1 MSVSIINRL
10 NVPVGQSGLVYR
22 RGTLQRVLPPGSHW
36 LVGAATTAIV
46 EMRERL
52 VMLAPQD
59 VLTSDAV
66 SLRITVALRIAVTDP
81 VVFTEQAADPVA
93 VVYLAAQIALRDL
106 IAGATADEVMQRSG
120 RVDAGPIAAA
130 ARTAGARVGVDVRE
144 AFVKDVIVPA
154 EIRSAAMELA
164 TAKARGAAQLE
175 TARAE
180 TAALRALANAGRLLD
195 THPALAQLRL
205 VQAMPYGSR
214 VMLSVNTES
223 GVAPVDDDES

>member
-10 NVPVGQSGLVYR
+10 TVGVGQSALVYR
-22 RGTLQRVLPPGSHW
+22 NGTLARVLSPGTHW
-36 LVGAATTAIV
+36 LVGFTTCAVV

-52 VMLAPQD
+52 LVLSPQE

-66 SLRITVALRIAVTDP
+66 SLRVTVALRLAVSDP
-81 VVFTEQAADPVA
+81 VAFTETAADPVA
-93 VVYLAAQIALRDL
+93 AVYLAAQITLRDT
-106 IAGATADEVMQRSG
+106 ISGVTADEVMAR
-120 RVDAGPIAAA
+120 RDRLDAAVILASAQA
-130 ARTAGARVGVDVRE
+130 AGARVGIEVRE
-144 AFVKDVIVPA
+144 ALVKDVIVPA

-195 THPALAQLRL
+195 AHPALAQLRL

-214 VMLSVNTES
+214 VVLSVGEVPS
-223 GVAPVDDDES
+223 GITPVDHD